1 MLGIGDDRKGKGST
15 ENFQSANA
23 VRDTPVLDTGHYML
37 VPNHRR
43 YNTKGD
49 PNANHG
55 LGVITHQCKFIDYK
69 KRATLM
75 GDGENVGSYTGVGAG
90 GIGEI
95 SIQEAALRQNCQ
107 RITGQS
113 VHLGE
118 RPFLSCVNCGIL
130 FASGRP

>member
-1 MLGIGDDRKGKGST
+1 MLGIGEERKGKGST
-15 ENFQSANA
+15 ENFQSCANA

-43 YNTKGD
+43 YNPKGD

-69 KRATLM
+69 KGATLV
-75 GDGENVGSYTGVGAG
+75 GGGENVGSYTGVGAG

-95 SIQEAALRQNCQ
+95 SIPSSQVYCEAETTVEKKNMWSWGKKKKKKKKQ
-107 RITGQS
+107 
-113 VHLGE
+113 H
-118 RPFLSCVNCGIL
+118 
-130 FASGRP
+130 